1 MGSVKRS
8 LSDSPGIASKSAR
21 GASASSPTP
30 TSKSIVEL
38 APSLSV
44 QEYRDRLKDQGKY
57 EDAKPGGRARDNCL
71 KDPPELPPVV
81 RIEATKAPLPERDAE
96 GFFHFPDFPAFRP
109 NLSPKQVLQMGS
121 FGGTYF
127 RDIKSAV
134 TGESYSGLEVI
145 KEFPPDWFEGLDL
158 GQQVV
163 SQTYRKQVN
172 KYGVACGG
180 SLGMW
185 ETSGWI
191 SAIDPYGWFHWY
203 CRFFLGRRSTDDQR
217 QVDRWLQGEGPKG
230 RWRAQLMNKIIKA
243 GAKYDDAKI
252 SPVIRQVCLHWGYEL
267 TSEDLEAHRNSGK
280 ARR

>member
-57 EDAKPGGRARDNCL
+57 EDAKPG
-71 KDPPELPPVV
+71 
-81 RIEATKAPLPERDAE
+81 